1 MKIASVKGFHD
12 ILPGESARWAS
23 LEQSAREVFRRYHY
37 REIRIPIAERT
48 ELFRRSLGDTT
59 DIVEKE
65 MYTFTDLDGTS
76 LSLRPEG
83 TAGVV
88 RAYVEHSWWLREPIA
103 KLFYIGPMFRRER
116 PQKGRLRQFHQI
128 GAEALGREDPVMDA
142 EVLTLVHDLLSAF
155 GLRAF
160 SLLLNSLGDHH
171 CRPAYRDTLRAY
183 GEQHAGELCE
193 NCRRRLQRNPLRLLD
208 CKLPA
213 CRHIMAEAPVLLD
226 SLCEG
231 CRDHFARVR
240 RLLDQVGVPY
250 HIEPRMVRGLDYYV
264 RTAFEVTAAGLG
276 AQNAVGGGGRYDGLV
291 AELGGPEMPGVGF
304 ALGVERLFL
313 AMGAAQEQ
321 REETPDLLL
330 LPLDAEAEL
339 RALELARRWRQEGLR
354 VDLGSSERSLKSQ
367 MRAAG
372 KQGVR
377 VVAIIGEAERAANAA
392 TVRDMVGKRDLPRA
406 LPFHWNA
413 DAVRL
418 FLADLETAEPALPA
432 G

>member
-1 MKIASVKGFHD
+1 
-12 ILPGESARWAS
+12 
-23 LEQSAREVFRRYHY
+23 
-37 REIRIPIAERT
+37 
-48 ELFRRSLGDTT
+48 
-59 DIVEKE
+59 
-65 MYTFTDLDGTS
+65 
-76 LSLRPEG
+76 
-83 TAGVV
+83 
-88 RAYVEHSWWLREPIA
+88 
-103 KLFYIGPMFRRER
+103 
-116 PQKGRLRQFHQI
+116 
-128 GAEALGREDPVMDA
+128 
-142 EVLTLVHDLLSAF
+142 
-155 GLRAF
+155 
-160 SLLLNSLGDHH
+160 
-171 CRPAYRDTLRAY
+171 
-183 GEQHAGELCE
+183 
-193 NCRRRLQRNPLRLLD
+193 
-208 CKLPA
+208 
-213 CRHIMAEAPVLLD
+213 
-226 SLCEG
+226 
-231 CRDHFARVR
+231 
-240 RLLDQVGVPY
+240 LLDQVGVPY